1 MMLSLQQLRLM
12 MMMMTL
18 KVMTV
23 MMMVISS
30 RCDDAADVDG
40 NEDDC
45 HDDDI
50 DDDDIDDD
58 DDDDDGD
65 GIHDACLAQ
74 VIVFGRDNPGI
85 RRPAVDSVV
94 QRQQGSVKVSDHA
107 RGERL
112 GSPNQAVLLESS
124 TRRYHDSS
132 YCNNIVCRNLYHGT
146 SSYYSLHK
154 ISTSS

>member
-1 MMLSLQQLRLM
+1 

-23 MMMVISS
+23 MTMVISS

-50 DDDDIDDD
+50 DDDDDA
-58 DDDDDGD
+58 DGD

-112 GSPNQAVLLESS
+112 GSRGVAGVFNPSVP
-124 TRRYHDSS
+124 
-132 YCNNIVCRNLYHGT
+132 
-146 SSYYSLHK
+146 
-154 ISTSS
+154 

>member
-1 MMLSLQQLRLM
+1 MMLSLQQLRLMM

-45 HDDDI
+45 H
-50 DDDDIDDD
+50 DDDIDDD